1 MQSFLKREIGILVSF
16 VNIFE
21 ADHWPN
27 HRHLS
32 SHWFPFH
39 WNLTNLWHIF
49 ANSTVN
55 YASKFALPITSP
67 GNRIYFHWKR
77 PSILKWA
84 DGIYLPNNQC
94 FSWTIKWLIW
104 FFFSGCR
111 LDGFPHLF
119 SLLKT
124 ECLKIDLVISLSR
137 KSPPPLPQHF
147 LNFLIHPL
155 CFFLWHCY
163 NSWWFW
169 LFWIRNKRY
178 IISLNNF

>member
-32 SHWFPFH
+32 SHRFPFH

-67 GNRIYFHWKR
+67 GNRIYFHRKR

-104 FFFSGCR
+104 FFFFR
-111 LDGFPHLF
+111 LQTGWFPSSFL
-119 SLLKT
+119 STKNRVLKNWS
-124 ECLKIDLVISLSR
+124 CDFFVK
-137 KSPPPLPQHF
+137 KKPPPLPQHF